1 MHSPKQYIAHLKELV
16 SQNKLAEAIAN
27 LQDLFQGS
35 QALNEVILQSS
46 RFNQLKESIRTG
58 TIRLEDANIE
68 RNKLTLALL
77 EIIDEFTAELDTHP
91 TLSQEVGDLIQGDQ
105 NVIIKNVTDSTITIN
120 YGGETT
126 EIDRKLD
133 ELLKLLKS
141 QATEEIKAGQ
151 KTYRLDHLTSD
162 KFDFIIDQARIDKSL
177 PDDHSED
184 LLQITDRNRWVQSL
198 KQDLLKQGVDVRN
211 SPSEIINYYGWLIE
225 TYLQKMLTPPGQA
238 GDLRALSFMTEAWF
252 SSLRYVCFI
261 QLAQIFRHA
270 RETDEAVIDAK
281 LQQYLSL
288 DGQNPSSA
296 SAGETKYDYLDQLTT
311 LVEAPQKQFVPE
323 LQDFIEDLLD
333 TETDLYATMR
343 FLEHHRNRL
352 LAGVIH
358 DSELPQLI
366 PQYLTG
372 LTYWLR
378 KLAFLAKYRLLS
390 IKDINLS
397 YRLGTAINFVHLYG
411 ELHGMY
417 NESFSDSGD
426 YNEFVVDQYFTYNH
440 SVLLFK
446 GTSVRESLRSFTAE
460 NLPLSLSPLLID
472 QSVFANKET
481 QTPEIF
487 YYIGQ
492 SKKGRRY
499 HYAQYKNE
507 LPIEAKKE
515 LASNKTL
522 DVKAE
527 NDKQP
532 KLNELYEQLKTVFQP
547 FKAAAR

>member
-1 MHSPKQYIAHLKELV
+1 
-16 SQNKLAEAIAN
+16 
-27 LQDLFQGS
+27 
-35 QALNEVILQSS
+35 
-46 RFNQLKESIRTG
+46 
-58 TIRLEDANIE
+58 
-68 RNKLTLALL
+68 
-77 EIIDEFTAELDTHP
+77 
-91 TLSQEVGDLIQGDQ
+91 
-105 NVIIKNVTDSTITIN
+105 
-120 YGGETT
+120 
-126 EIDRKLD
+126 
-133 ELLKLLKS
+133 
-141 QATEEIKAGQ
+141 
-151 KTYRLDHLTSD
+151 
-162 KFDFIIDQARIDKSL
+162 
-177 PDDHSED
+177 
-184 LLQITDRNRWVQSL
+184 
-198 KQDLLKQGVDVRN
+198 VRN

-225 TYLQKMLTPPGQA
+225 IYLQKMLTPPGQA

-252 SSLRYVCFI
+252 SSLCYLCFI
-261 QLAQIFRHA
+261 QLAQIFRYPK
-270 RETDEAVIDAK
+270 EAEAGYADAT

-288 DGQNPSSA
+288 DGQQTRGPLSA
-296 SAGETKYDYLDQLTT
+296 ETQYDYLDQLTT
-311 LVEAPQKQFVPE
+311 LVAVPQKQFVPE
-323 LQDFIEDLLD
+323 LEAFIGDLLD
-333 TETDLYATMR
+333 TETDLYATML
-343 FLEHHRNRL
+343 FLEHHRTRL
-352 LAGVIH
+352 LAGVID

-446 GTSVRESLRSFTAE
+446 GASVRESLLSFTAD

-507 LPIEAKKE
+507 LPIEAKQQ

-547 FKAAAR
+547 FKASAR